1 MPLTIS
7 AVIPTRNRPLD
18 LARAVASIIE
28 QQRLPETLIIVDQSE
43 GNESFDAVEALFA
56 ARPAITLNYVHD
68 PTISGLVEAKKVAS
82 ETSCDDIVCFLEDD
96 VVLEDDYLQNIELGF
111 QQNIDMLGCSGII
124 TNQPYQSGFYRFMHG
139 IFFRGIFEDPRVSIF
154 AESASVNGGLIR
166 CDVLSG
172 GLSAWRREVL
182 LDTPF
187 DVANGFFMFEDMEYS
202 TRVVKKFG
210 HRLYINK
217 NARLEHHM
225 AARNRDPHGLR
236 QRRKLKEVIL
246 FYKKRRHW
254 PGSTS
259 GLLFGLVWWFTEAAF
274 QSLRGFRP
282 GPMLGYWRGILDGI
296 STRLAGPIDIQR
308 ISD

>member
-18 LARAVASIIE
+18 LAKAVASIIG
-28 QQRLPETLIIVDQSE
+28 QRRLPETLIIVDQSE
-43 GNESFDAVEALFA
+43 GNESCEAVEKLFTDQ
-56 ARPAITLNYVHD
+56 PAIRLNYVHD
-68 PTISGLVEAKKVAS
+68 SAISGLVEAKKVAS
-82 ETSCDDIVCFLEDD
+82 EISRDDIVCFLEDD
-96 VVLEDDYLQNIELGF
+96 VVLEDGYLQNIELGF
-111 QQNIDMLGCSGII
+111 QQNADMLGCSGII

-139 IFFRGIFEDPRVSIF
+139 IFFRGIFEDPRVGIF
-154 AESASVNGGLIR
+154 AGSGSDNSGLIQ

-210 HRLYINK
+210 PRLYINK

-225 AARNRDPHGLR
+225 AAKNRDPHGLR

-246 FYKKRRHW
+246 FYKKRKNW

-259 GLLFGLVWWFTEAAF
+259 GLLFGLIWWFTEAAF
-274 QSLRGFRP
+274 QSVRGLRP
-282 GPMLGYWRGILDGI
+282 GPLLGYWRGILDGV
-296 STRLAGPIDIQR
+296 STRLV
-308 ISD
+308 